1 MTESAVRIDSPD
13 SGRPCGGRALAAGSF
28 LFVISIVAYVAL
40 YGTAV
45 ATGPEGELTLPDRA
59 GHYLRLQQVAHVSWM
74 IEAAAAIAF
83 AVGGLTLMGSSRGG
97 VRWLSARSAWATVAV
112 GGLILVPMYPLML
125 GGYPLAASADT
136 LTLFGALNGIA
147 TWIFNLGNFIL
158 FAGLTAAFIIE
169 GDTGVSISSRMA
181 SIGALLSG
189 IASLAALGMLA
200 GIDAM
205 AAAAPV
211 GLIAFIAAG
220 WMGIVIWRRG

>member
-1 MTESAVRIDSPD
+1 
-13 SGRPCGGRALAAGSF
+13 
-28 LFVISIVAYVAL
+28 
-40 YGTAV
+40 
-45 ATGPEGELTLPDRA
+45 
-59 GHYLRLQQVAHVSWM
+59 
-74 IEAAAAIAF
+74 
-83 AVGGLTLMGSSRGG
+83 
-97 VRWLSARSAWATVAV
+97 WLSARSAWATVAV

-211 GLIAFIAAG
+211 GL
-220 WMGIVIWRRG
+220 